1 MVMTMT
7 NPSLQKITSPFNSSV
22 IAGPWS
28 APTLETNIE
37 ELMQKA
43 VEHKGQIKA
52 HEVELKAILGKISDA
67 LEDGRLDDYMVDDSG
82 KSLEFL
88 GWRFSRKR
96 RTTTVW
102 DEEAKALMAEP
113 KKALEKAEYQ
123 ARRMNWFTKSETHYW
138 ELKQLKK

>member
-1 MVMTMT
+1 MTTT
-7 NPSLQKITSPFNSSV
+7 NPSPQKISSQSSSCV

-52 HEVELKAILGKISDA
+52 HEVELKAILSKISDA
-67 LEDGRLDDYMVDDSG
+67 LEDGRLDDYLVDDKG
-82 KSLEFL
+82 KSFEFL
-88 GWRFSRKR
+88 GWRFNRKN
-96 RTTTVW
+96 RTSIAW
-102 DEEAKALMAEP
+102 NDEALEMMEEP
-113 KKALEKAEYQ
+113 KKALAKAEHK
-123 ARRMNWFTKSETHYW
+123 AKRLKLFTEKLTEYW

>member
-1 MVMTMT
+1 
-7 NPSLQKITSPFNSSV
+7 
-22 IAGPWS
+22 
-28 APTLETNIE
+28 
-37 ELMQKA
+37 MQKA

-52 HEVELKAILGKISDA
+52 HEIELKATLSKISDA
-67 LEDGRLDDYMVDDSG
+67 LEDGRLDNYMVDDSG

-96 RTTTVW
+96 RTTTEW
-102 DEEAKALMAEP
+102 DEEAKELMAEP
-113 KKALEKAEYQ
+113 KKALEKAEYH